1 MNPMFTKILI
11 ANRGEIACRVIKTA
25 RRMGI
30 KTVAV
35 YSEADRDALHVRMAD
50 EAFLLGPA
58 PAAESYLV
66 IDKVID
72 ACVRSGAQAVH
83 PGYGFLSEN
92 AKFAEAC
99 QANGVVFIGPPIP
112 AIHAMGSKSESKRI
126 MEAAGVPLV
135 PGYHGA
141 DQDDAVLTSEA
152 TRIGYPVLVK
162 ASAGG
167 GGKGMR
173 VVEKAADLAA
183 AIAGARREA
192 KAAFSDD
199 SLLIEKYL
207 SHPRHVEM
215 QVFGDTHGNYVH
227 LFERDCSLQRRHQ
240 KVIEEAPAP
249 ALPADVRAKL
259 GEAAIAAA
267 RAVEYVGAGTVEFLY
282 QDGAFY
288 FIEMNTRLQVEHPVT
303 EMITGQDLVEWQ
315 LRVASGGTLPCA
327 QEDLAVRGHA
337 FEARVYAED
346 PQKDFLPATGRLRHL
361 RPPVETAG
369 VRVDTGVVQGDE
381 VSIHYDP
388 MIAKLVVWDH
398 DRGSAL
404 RRLRTAL
411 EAYQVV
417 GVATNLAFL
426 SAVAAHPAFEDAEIS
441 TKFIDTHRAVLIPE
455 AAAADTETL
464 AFAALDTLLRR
475 EDEAKAAAVRSGDP
489 FSPWH
494 TTDGWRLNDDNH
506 HDLVFKDGEAS
517 HTVVV
522 HYRKGGTWQLD
533 LSGEAKT
540 LEARAE
546 RDAHGDLIASL
557 DGVRRRATV
566 VRLGWDLVI
575 IAEGRQ
581 HRLLLDDP
589 AASAGEGEGA
599 AGSLTAPMPGK
610 VIQVLAEVGQSVEQG
625 TPLMVLEAMK
635 MEHTIKAP
643 KAGVVS
649 AIHYGPGDQVADGA
663 ELLVIDA
670 EG

>member
-1 MNPMFTKILI
+1 MFNKILI

-58 PAAESYLV
+58 PAGESYLV

-112 AIHAMGSKSESKRI
+112 AIHSMGSKSESKRI

-152 TRIGYPVLVK
+152 NRIGYPVLVK

-173 VVEKAADLAA
+173 VVERAEDLAV

-259 GEAAIAAA
+259 GAAAIAAA
-267 RAVEYVGAGTVEFLY
+267 RAVDYVGAGTVEFLY

-361 RPPVETAG
+361 RPPAETAG

-398 DRGSAL
+398 DRSSAL

-455 AAAADTETL
+455 VQSAGAETL

-475 EDEAKAAAVRSGDP
+475 EDEAKAAAVRSADP
-489 FSPWH
+489 FSPWN
-494 TTDGWRLNDDNH
+494 TTGGWRLNDDNH

-522 HYRKGGTWQLD
+522 HYRKGGIWHLD
-533 LSGEAKT
+533 LPGRDAPV
-540 LEARAE
+540 EARAE

-581 HRLLLDDP
+581 HRLILDDP
-589 AASAGEGEGA
+589 AAHAGEGEGA

-610 VIQVLAEVGQSVEQG
+610 VIQVLAEIGQSVEQG

-643 KAGVVS
+643 GAGTVS

>member
-1 MNPMFTKILI
+1 MFDKILI

-25 RRMGI
+25 RRLGI

-35 YSEADRDALHVRMAD
+35 YSEADRNALHVRMAD
-50 EAFLLGPA
+50 EAYCLGPA

-92 AKFAEAC
+92 ARFAEAC
-99 QANGVVFIGPPIP
+99 KANGVVFIGPPVP

-141 DQDDAVLTSEA
+141 DQDDALLAREA
-152 TRIGYPVLVK
+152 ERIGYPVLVK

-173 VVEKAADLAA
+173 VVERPEDLAA

-192 KAAFSDD
+192 KAAFGDD

-207 SHPRHVEM
+207 SRPRHVEM

-259 GEAAIAAA
+259 GEAAVAAA
-267 RAVEYVGAGTVEFLY
+267 KAVDYVGAGTVEFLY
-282 QDGAFY
+282 QDGDFY

-315 LRVASGGTLPCA
+315 LRVASGQPLPCR

-398 DRGSAL
+398 DRSAAL

-426 SAVAAHPAFEDAEIS
+426 SAVAAHPAFEGMEIS
-441 TKFIDTHRAVLIPE
+441 TKFIDAHRSDLIPE
-455 AAAADTETL
+455 AKPADAETL

-475 EDEAKAAAVRSGDP
+475 EDEAKAHATASADP
-489 FSPWH
+489 YSPWNA
-494 TTDGWRLNDDNH
+494 TDGWRMNDDNH
-506 HDLVFKDGEAS
+506 HDLLFKDGDAT

-522 HYRKGGTWQLD
+522 HYRKGGTWDLD
-533 LSGEAKT
+533 LPGA
-540 LEARAE
+540 AAPVAVRAE

-575 IAEGRQ
+575 MAEGRQ
-581 HRLLLDDP
+581 HRLTIDDP
-589 AASAGEGEGA
+589 AARAGEGEGA

-610 VIQVLAEVGQSVEQG
+610 VIQVLAEVGQTVEQG

-643 KAGVVS
+643 TAGTVS

-670 EG
+670 ET